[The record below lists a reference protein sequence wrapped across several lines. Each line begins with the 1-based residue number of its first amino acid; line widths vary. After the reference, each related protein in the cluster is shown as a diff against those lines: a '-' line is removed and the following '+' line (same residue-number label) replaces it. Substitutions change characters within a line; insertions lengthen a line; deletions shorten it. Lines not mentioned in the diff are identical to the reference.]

1 MTRRWTARAALMF
14 FVVLGATVAGMFASA
29 AAYAQEDT
37 RGLEAAPFDPVRVG
51 TLRDKA
57 LREVSGMAV
66 SRRDPNVIWVHN
78 DSGSGPILHAIG
90 ANGRVRGRLR
100 LKGATAKD
108 WEDMASF
115 TWQGKPMLMV
125 ADVGDNNA
133 RRSAVWLHV
142 FEEPNLADA
151 EDSSNVSVDLAWSI
165 PFQFPDGAA
174 DCESVAVDTQNGHV
188 LLLTKRQNPPMLY
201 SLPLAPEGALP
212 SRGKVRTATLLGP
225 VDSIPRPTAADLLA
239 DPVFGA
245 FSSQPTSMDVAGRTL
260 VVLTYAHAYR
270 YVREPDQGWAE
281 ALAAPPQIV
290 LLPRMKQ
297 TEALTFNADGRGL
310 FVTSERH
317 HAPIYRL
324 DPVIRAPVP
333 VPSSGQTR

>member
-1 MTRRWTARAALMF
+1 MSVRSYTGAVLAL
-14 FVVLGATVAGMFASA
+14 VLGATACPAVAN
-29 AAYAQEDT
+29 EDT
-37 RGLEAAPFDPVRVG
+37 RGLEAAPFDLVRVG
-51 TLRDKA
+51 TLRDRA

-90 ANGRVRGRLR
+90 AHGGVRARLR
-100 LKGATAKD
+100 LNGATAKD

-115 TWQGKPMLMV
+115 TWNGKPMLMV

-142 FEEPNLADA
+142 FEEPDLAEA
-151 EDSSNVSVDLAWSI
+151 EDSNNIDVDLAWSI
-165 PFQFPDGAA
+165 PFQFPEGAA
-174 DCESVAVDTQNGHV
+174 DCESVAVDTSEGRV

-212 SRGKVRTATLLGP
+212 GRGKVRKATLLGP
-225 VDSIPRPTAADLLA
+225 VNSIPRPTAADLLA

-245 FSSQPTSMDVAGRTL
+245 FSSQPTSMDVAGREL

-270 YVREPDQGWAE
+270 YVRAADQDWAE
-281 ALAAPPQIV
+281 ALSAPPQIV

-297 TEALTFNADGRGL
+297 TEAVTFSADGSGL
-310 FVTSERH
+310 YVTSERH

-324 DPVIRAPVP
+324 DPAVRAPEP
-333 VPSSGQTR
+333 PAATSETR